1 MNLNSIWADC
11 KESYDLFN
19 KSLYSV
25 YRKMLEEKTIPQR
38 FIVDPKNWTQNQGW
52 LR

>member
-38 FIVDPKNWTQNQGW
+38 FIVDPKNWTQ
-52 LR
+52 